1 MEFKNDFYYVGSALL
16 VLLYRILKETGKSA
30 RYFFSLAVL
39 ALFMSMVIAPAIS
52 EYYALSVRMTS
63 GLSGCLVLFGT
74 TILDIVEKRLP
85 SKLNEKID
93 KL

>member
-30 RYFFSLAVL
+30 RYFLSLSVL

-52 EYYALSVRMTS
+52 EYYELSVRMTS

-74 TILDIVEKRLP
+74 TILDVIEKRLP
-85 SKLNEKID
+85 SKLNDKID